1 MTSRLLSLLIWAA
14 VAAAAVYWGLRLFV
28 RPQPVPAQ
36 AVVASVAM
44 PAGADLTRLLGAPP
58 LQPPPDL
65 AVPVAD
71 SRFRLLGV
79 VAPRA
84 GQASGLALVSVDGK
98 PARALAVGREL
109 EPGLRLLTVS
119 QRQADFGVT
128 RGAPTLTL
136 SLPMLAEAARG
147 RPGDAAQDGGA
158 GAVPGSPP
166 GMMLG
171 GGARQ
176 GGLAPLRGGQF
187 PGGQSAGGPSPGG
200 PSPGGPSLRLP
211 GGPGAVPRVML
222 PEVAPEVT
230 LEMVNPATR

>member
-1 MTSRLLSLLIWAA
+1 MISRLLSLLIWAA

-36 AVVASVAM
+36 AVVASTAL
-44 PAGADLTRLLGAPP
+44 PTGGDLTRLLGATPVQP
-58 LQPPPDL
+58 LPNEPVL
-65 AVPVAD
+65 VAD

-119 QRQADFGVT
+119 QRQAAFGVT

-136 SLPMLAEAARG
+136 TLPMLAEAARG
-147 RPGDAAQDGGA
+147 RPGDAALDSGA
-158 GAVPGSPP
+158 GAALGLPP
-166 GMMLG
+166 GMVLG
-171 GGARQ
+171 GAARQ
-176 GGLAPLRGGQF
+176 GALVPMPGAPY
-187 PGGQSAGGPSPGG
+187 PGGPSLGGPSPG
-200 PSPGGPSLRLP
+200 SPSLRLP
-211 GGPGAVPRVML
+211 GGPGAVPPRMML

-230 LEMVNPATR
+230 QEMVNPATR

>member
-28 RPQPVPAQ
+28 RALPVPAQ
-36 AVVASVAM
+36 AVVASAAL

-58 LQPPPDL
+58 LQPPREAAL
-65 AVPVAD
+65 LVAD

-119 QRQADFGVT
+119 QRQAAFGVT

-147 RPGDAAQDGGA
+147 RPGDMPLDGAGGA
-158 GAVPGSPP
+158 APGLLPGAIF
-166 GMMLG
+166 G
-171 GGARQ
+171 GAARQ
-176 GGLAPLRGGQF
+176 GLPAQIQGGRF
-187 PGGQSAGGPSPGG
+187 PGVPSPGAQAPGG
-200 PSPGGPSLRLP
+200 PSVRLP
-211 GGPGAVPRVML
+211 GGPGAVLPRPML
-222 PEVAPEVT
+222 PELAPEVT
-230 LEMVNPATR
+230 VEMVNPATR